1 MPKRII
7 LDELNYRPRTYTP
20 KGFKVIYRTEVM
32 HRAGGSTTYE
42 SGYKEKVPMGYRIYS
57 TDANT
62 HAAFKRGDGWEVTTY
77 NPRGKVIE
85 GPTPCE
91 HPKVN

>member
-1 MPKRII
+1 M
-7 LDELNYRPRTYTP
+7 DEARRYTP
-20 KGFKVIYRTEVM
+20 NGLKVIYRTQVM
-32 HRAGGSTTYE
+32 HRNGHSTYYE
-42 SGYKEKVPMGYRIYS
+42 SMFKEKLPMGYRIYS
-57 TDANT
+57 TNADT

-91 HPKVN
+91 HPVVK